1 MPGLATGARNGACR
15 GMVEGN
21 PRPVPYEGAV
31 DLIPERT
38 ACLSGPSSWDI
49 KEEDERLQP

>member
-1 MPGLATGARNGACR
+1 MPGLATGGRNGACR